1 MTVKIYRK
9 MAAQIKVENMV
20 SAITLEIKIDLKKFV
35 GKVKGIE
42 YNPENFPGAVFR
54 IHEPKVAMLIF
65 SSGKVICTGARSME
79 DIEAAV
85 IQLKA
90 KLGEGGI
97 KVKGE
102 PHVKVQ
108 NIVASSSVGVK
119 VNLDQLAIECF
130 NAEYE
135 PEQFPGLVYRLDEP
149 KTVML
154 VFRSGKIIITGAKN
168 VKDIKKAAELTT
180 ELVHQ
185 YNAII
190 P

>member
-1 MTVKIYRK
+1 MQATVKI
-9 MAAQIKVENMV
+9 ENMV
-20 SAITLEIKIDLKKFV
+20 SAITLDAKIDLKKFV
-35 GKVKGIE
+35 GKVRGIE
-42 YNPENFPGAVFR
+42 YNPENFPGAVYR

-65 SSGKVICTGARSME
+65 SSGKVICTGARSQT
-79 DIEAAV
+79 DIDAAV
-85 IQLKA
+85 EILLK
-90 KLGEGGI
+90 KLKEGDV

-102 PHVKVQ
+102 PIVEIQ

-130 NAEYE
+130 NTEYE
-135 PEQFPGLVYRLDEP
+135 PEQFPGLVYRLDDP

-154 VFRSGKIIITGAKN
+154 VFRSGKMIITGAKN
-168 VKDIKKAAELTT
+168 PKDIKRAADKTAAMIRE
-180 ELVHQ
+180 